1 MAPDRIVGYSSNLFG
16 NYQNA
21 SSSLEAGTVSYENGT
36 FPTIELTYAPDSK
49 VVQNMVPFKTFLML
63 VSPETY
69 FFVIS
74 VSEQTDT
81 SGNVTIIVRGYGVMA
96 FLRNTIQPFG
106 EFHNTTPADFF
117 NTIIA
122 NHNRMADP
130 SQRFVVGM
138 CNVTNST
145 DNVYRF
151 LDDAANT
158 LDSLNDKLVSRL
170 GGKLTVQVDR
180 NRQQI
185 VINYVTDNEV
195 PPTATVSL
203 GRNLLASGRLLD
215 GTDMYNAIK
224 PLGATIDQSTDSNST
239 DTKDVSSP
247 RLTISSVNN
256 GSSILVDK
264 NATATFPLIVHSQT
278 WDDVNDPNILL
289 QKGKDALASAK
300 PVSETISVSALDIN
314 LIKGN
319 EADLQLGRYVRIVNQ
334 IIGLD
339 ISVQLSAVSLDL
351 INPSNNTYTFGTLP
365 STILSMNKQIQQYAN
380 AQDQIKRQ
388 QQLTIIR
395 MNKAQAAEAADRKA
409 LADQLAKTQY
419 DLRDA
424 TRRLNDYINSE
435 NNGGGGSGNGGD
447 INGAIIDVSEFQG
460 DINWPLVKSAGLAL
474 AIIRIQDGSDYI
486 DKKYVQNLQG
496 VLTNH
501 INYAVYAFF
510 RASSNSDAA
519 TEATNFYNR
528 VQSVVKG
535 KQQPRFYML
544 DVETIE
550 MGGNASAM
558 RGGVEAYMNQLNALG
573 VPDSKIVLYIANHL
587 YAQLNL
593 NVSRAGSIVIP
604 AYGSIPPHPYDLH
617 QYTSAGHIAGI
628 STNVDMSNGA
638 SARFIKQY
646 ITA

>member
-1 MAPDRIVGYSSNLFG
+1 MAPDRIVGYSNNLFG
-16 NYQNA
+16 GYQNA
-21 SSSLEAGTVSYENGT
+21 SSSLEAGTVSFEAGT

-49 VVQNMVPFKTFLML
+49 IVANMVPHKTFIRLE
-63 VSPETY
+63 SPKTH

-81 SGNVTIIVRGYGVMA
+81 TGNVTIVVRGYGVMA
-96 FLRNTIQPFG
+96 FLRNTIQPFS
-106 EFHNTTPADFF
+106 EFHNTTPSDFF
-117 NTIIA
+117 NAIIA
-122 NHNRMADP
+122 NHNAMCDV
-130 SQRFVVGM
+130 SQRFHART

-151 LDDAANT
+151 LDDSANT

-170 GGKLTVQVDR
+170 GGKLAVSVDEQS
-180 NRQQI
+180 QQI
-185 VINYVTDNEV
+185 MIDYLNDPVVA
-195 PPTATVSL
+195 PTTTVSI
-203 GRNLLASGRLLD
+203 GVNLLASGRLLD

-224 PLGATIDQSTDSNST
+224 PLGATIDKSTDSNST
-239 DTKDVSSP
+239 DTTDVSSP

-264 NATATFPLIVHSQT
+264 DATATFPLIVHSQT

-351 INPSNNTYTFGTLP
+351 INPSNNTYTFGALP
-365 STILSMNKQIQQYAN
+365 STILSMNKQLQQYAN

-388 QQLTIIR
+388 QELTIIR
-395 MNKAQAAEAADRKA
+395 MNKARAAEAEDRKA
-409 LADQLAKTQY
+409 LADQLAQAKS
-419 DLRDA
+419 DLQDT
-424 TRRLNDYINSE
+424 TRRLNDYINSQD
-435 NNGGGGSGNGGD
+435 NGGGGNGGD

-486 DKKYVQNLQG
+486 DKKYIQNLQG
-496 VLTNH
+496 VLTNSL
-501 INYAVYAFF
+501 NYAVYAFF

-519 TEATNFYNR
+519 TEASNFYNR

-550 MGGNASAM
+550 MGGNTSAM

-573 VPDSKIVLYIANHL
+573 IPDSKIVLYIANQL

-593 NVSRAGSIVIP
+593 NVDRAGSIMIP
-604 AYGSIPPHPYDLH
+604 SYGSIPAHPYDLH
-617 QYTSAGHIAGI
+617 QYTSAGHIGGI

-638 SARFIKQY
+638 SARFISQY

>member
-1 MAPDRIVGYSSNLFG
+1 MAPDRIVGYSNNLFG
-16 NYQNA
+16 GYQNA
-21 SSSLEAGTVSYENGT
+21 SSSLEAGTVSFEAGT

-49 VVQNMVPFKTFLML
+49 IVANMVPHKTFIRLE
-63 VSPETY
+63 SPKTH

-81 SGNVTIIVRGYGVMA
+81 TGNVTIVVRGYGVMA
-96 FLRNTIQPFG
+96 FLRNTIQPFS
-106 EFHNTTPADFF
+106 EFHNTTPSDFF
-117 NTIIA
+117 NAIIA
-122 NHNRMADP
+122 NHNDMCDV
-130 SQRFVVGM
+130 SQRFNART

-151 LDDAANT
+151 LDDSANT

-170 GGKLTVQVDR
+170 GGKLAVSVDEQS
-180 NRQQI
+180 QQI
-185 VINYVTDNEV
+185 MIDYLNDPVVA
-195 PPTATVSL
+195 PTTTVSI
-203 GRNLLASGRLLD
+203 GVNLLASGRLLD

-224 PLGATIDQSTDSNST
+224 PLGATIDKSTDSNST
-239 DTKDVSSP
+239 DTTDVSSP

-264 NATATFPLIVHSQT
+264 DATATFPLIVHSQT

-351 INPSNNTYTFGTLP
+351 INPSNNTYTFGSLP
-365 STILSMNKQIQQYAN
+365 STILSMNKQLQQYAN
-380 AQDQIKRQ
+380 AQDHIKRQ
-388 QQLTIIR
+388 QELTIIR
-395 MNKAQAAEAADRKA
+395 MKKARAAEAEDRKA
-409 LADQLAKTQY
+409 LADQLAQAKS
-419 DLRDA
+419 DLQDT
-424 TRRLNDYINSE
+424 TRRLNDYINSQD
-435 NNGGGGSGNGGD
+435 NAGGGNGGD

-474 AIIRIQDGSDYI
+474 AIIRIQDGSDWI
-486 DKKYVQNLQG
+486 DKKYFQNLQG
-496 VLTNH
+496 ALTNDL
-501 INYAVYAFF
+501 NYAVYAFF

-528 VQSVVKG
+528 TQQVVSG
-535 KQQPRFYML
+535 KKQPRFYML

-550 MGGNASAM
+550 MGGSNAAM

-573 VPDSKIVLYIANHL
+573 IPDSKIVLYIANQL

-593 NVSRAGSIVIP
+593 NVDRAGSIMIP
-604 AYGSIPPHPYDLH
+604 SYGSIPAHPYDLH
-617 QYTSAGHIAGI
+617 QYTSTGHISGI